1 VLPNELKA
9 LTITKLKAVRER
21 VPEFKLVKQ
30 HPMLEDLT
38 YKQIDGIINFISAKD
53 LTSLWPDCMA
63 FNQALDNTRNQS
75 FFDVTPEFK
84 DYQ

>member
-1 VLPNELKA
+1 
-9 LTITKLKAVRER
+9 
-21 VPEFKLVKQ
+21 
-30 HPMLEDLT
+30 MLEDLT

-53 LTSLWPDCMA
+53 LISLWPDCMA